1 MTKHELAVK
10 VWNIREDYVKLFINL
25 QKSKANNQTKDFAK
39 KDYELAR
46 KILNNLLKVVNEL
59 HKK

>member
-1 MTKHELAVK
+1 MTKRELAVE

-39 KDYELAR
+39 KDYELAK
-46 KILNNLLKVVNEL
+46 KILNNLLKVANEL
-59 HKK
+59 HK